1 MNYKVISS
9 CIILILLNRNICLYG
24 FTLNHIF
31 RIVHSKY
38 NIKSSQNLGNY
49 YNNNN
54 YNNKVNN
61 IMTRYDNNI
70 NYDENNFNT
79 NNSDMI
85 DQQPKQLYQ
94 LNETIIALISDNN
107 SNSTGSITTAISSS
121 SNSSNMSTNTMI
133 IPSRFSMKQ
142 LSLKLSQTGQSGL
155 LAYGILNCLY
165 YTSMTA
171 IVWIYQSKS
180 IIIPSSSLLSHSS
193 FSSLFSSSSS
203 ILLFTSI
210 IKKTILKLSK
220 IILIVW
226 AGSQI
231 TKIFRLFLS
240 IALAPFVDKIIEYI
254 LSKYEIFKITNRNHV
269 IYCIITLLWLFTI
282 SFYFILIFS
291 TSIIE
296 VLN

>member
-1 MNYKVISS
+1 MNYNVISYS
-9 CIILILLNRNICLYG
+9 IILIFLNRNGYLYG
-24 FTLNHIF
+24 FSFNHIF
-31 RIVHSKY
+31 RIVHKKY
-38 NIKSSQNLGNY
+38 NIQNLCNV

-54 YNNKVNN
+54 NNKVNK
-61 IMTRYDNNI
+61 IMTRYDNNF
-70 NYDENNFNT
+70 NYDGNSLNI

-85 DQQPKQLYQ
+85 DQQQNRLSQ
-94 LNETIIALISDNN
+94 LNEIIALISDNN
-107 SNSTGSITTAISSS
+107 SNITENNRTSNSNISS
-121 SNSSNMSTNTMI
+121 NTMI
-133 IPSRFSMKQ
+133 IPTRFSIKQ

-180 IIIPSSSLLSHSS
+180 IIIPSSLSSLSHSS
-193 FSSLFSSSSS
+193 LSL
-203 ILLFTSI
+203 LLFTSI

-240 IALAPFVDKIIEYI
+240 IALAPFIDNIIEFI
-254 LSKYEIFKITNRNHV
+254 LSKYEIFKIKKRNNV
-269 IYCIITLLWLFTI
+269 IYVIITLLWLFTL
-282 SFYFILIFS
+282 SFYLILIFS

-296 VLN
+296 LLN

>member
-1 MNYKVISS
+1 MNYNVISYS
-9 CIILILLNRNICLYG
+9 IILIFLNRNGYLYG
-24 FTLNHIF
+24 FSFNHIF
-31 RIVHSKY
+31 RIVHKKC
-38 NIKSSQNLGNY
+38 NIQNLCNV

-54 YNNKVNN
+54 NNKVNK
-61 IMTRYDNNI
+61 IMTRYDNNF
-70 NYDENNFNT
+70 NYDGNSLNI

-85 DQQPKQLYQ
+85 DQQQNRLSQ
-94 LNETIIALISDNN
+94 SNEIIALISDNN
-107 SNSTGSITTAISSS
+107 SNITENNRTTISSS
-121 SNSSNMSTNTMI
+121 SNSNISSNTMI
-133 IPSRFSMKQ
+133 IPTRFSIKQ

-180 IIIPSSSLLSHSS
+180 IIIPSSLSSLSHSS
-193 FSSLFSSSSS
+193 LSL
-203 ILLFTSI
+203 LLFTSI

-240 IALAPFVDKIIEYI
+240 IALAPFIDNIIEFI
-254 LSKYEIFKITNRNHV
+254 LSKYEIFKIKNRKNV
-269 IYCIITLLWLFTI
+269 IFVIITLIWLFTL
-282 SFYFILIFS
+282 SFYLILIFS

-296 VLN
+296 LLN

>member
-1 MNYKVISS
+1 MNS
-9 CIILILLNRNICLYG
+9 NRVLYG
-24 FTLNHIF
+24 LLISNVLRVI
-31 RIVHSKY
+31 HSKY
-38 NIKSSQNLGNY
+38 YFKSSHNIFNC
-49 YNNNN
+49 N
-54 YNNKVNN
+54 YNDCHTKKKNL
-61 IMTRYDNNI
+61 IRRYI
-70 NYDENNFNT
+70 NNFNFDGNCLNF
-79 NNSDMI
+79 NNSYLFDH
-85 DQQPKQLYQ
+85 QPKQLYQ
-94 LNETIIALISDNN
+94 LNEIVSLISDNN
-107 SNSTGSITTAISSS
+107 SSITEKITTTISSS
-121 SNSSNMSTNTMI
+121 SSSTM
-133 IPSRFSMKQ
+133 PTRFSVKQ

-180 IIIPSSSLLSHSS
+180 VIIPSV
-193 FSSLFSSSSS
+193 SSSS

-240 IALAPFVDKIIEYI
+240 IALAPFIDNIIEYI
-254 LSKYEIFKITNRNHV
+254 LSKYDIFKIKNRNHV
-269 IYCIITLLWLFTI
+269 IYYIITLLWLFTL

-291 TSIIE
+291 SSIIE
-296 VLN
+296 WLN

>member
-1 MNYKVISS
+1 MNNNFTWS
-9 CIILILLNRNICLYG
+9 IILVLLNSNRLLYG
-24 FTLNHIF
+24 LLVNKIL
-31 RIVHSKY
+31 RIVHNKY
-38 NIKSSQNLGNY
+38 YIKSSHNRF
-49 YNNNN
+49 

-61 IMTRYDNNI
+61 LVRRYDNNL
-70 NYDENNFNT
+70 NFDGNCLNF
-79 NNSDMI
+79 NNSDSI
-85 DQQPKQLYQ
+85 EQQPKQLYH
-94 LNETIIALISDNN
+94 LNEIDALISDSNDRITENITTTISTSSNN
-107 SNSTGSITTAISSS
+107 SSY
-121 SNSSNMSTNTMI
+121 NSSNTMI
-133 IPSRFSMKQ
+133 KPTIFSLKQ

-180 IIIPSSSLLSHSS
+180 VIIPSASS
-193 FSSLFSSSSS
+193 SSSSS

-231 TKIFRLFLS
+231 TKVFRLFLS
-240 IALAPFVDKIIEYI
+240 IALAPFIDNVIEYV

-269 IYCIITLLWLFTI
+269 IYFIITLLWLFTL

-291 TSIIE
+291 SSFIE
-296 VLN
+296 LLT